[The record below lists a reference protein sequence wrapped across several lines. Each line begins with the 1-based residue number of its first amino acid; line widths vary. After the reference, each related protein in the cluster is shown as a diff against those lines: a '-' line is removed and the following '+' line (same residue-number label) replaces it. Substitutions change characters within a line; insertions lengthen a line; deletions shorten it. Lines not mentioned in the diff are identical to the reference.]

1 MLKRHVNDRV
11 EMPVGDDK
19 LPTPD
24 RSLKHTDCF
33 KPDAELW
40 TLAEVADFPE
50 NFRSQCTTPPTGTT
64 HSIYQGGWQRS
75 FLQGRRQGLFGEAAG
90 GGSRINITYGSTN
103 DQKIVVGRF

>member
-40 TLAEVADFPE
+40 TLAEVADFLRISVPSA
-50 NFRSQCTTPPTGTT
+50 RRLQ
-64 HSIYQGGWQRS
+64 
-75 FLQGRRQGLFGEAAG
+75 QGRRIPFIKV
-90 GGSRINITYGSTN
+90 GGS
-103 DQKIVVGRF
+103 VRFSKEDVRAYLAKRRVEAVE